1 MNRLFFAACV
11 GGCLICAALA
21 TAQPPGPKKG
31 APKAPPRPP
40 QPGKAAQP
48 DPGLNRRTER
58 TAPVAV
64 GSPSNTNVI
73 AGGGYYGG
81 GYGGGGGTVAG
92 NAAQGMASVV
102 QAQGNYNL
110 LTSQAS
116 INMKES
122 DRLQMEND
130 LQWTDTYFEMRQLN
144 KSYRDAERGPK
155 GTEADWVRYAQQAAP
170 KRLTYR
176 DIDPVSAKIN
186 WPLALREDDYTIER
200 ESLEK
205 LFYDRLVKSGGIGL
219 AAYHQIQELTA
230 AMTAQLKT
238 HIKEM
243 DSNTYLNARNFLTS
257 LAYEGSIPVN

>member
-1 MNRLFFAACV
+1 V
-11 GGCLICAALA
+11 G
-21 TAQPPGPKKG
+21 T
-31 APKAPPRPP
+31 
-40 QPGKAAQP
+40 
-48 DPGLNRRTER
+48 
-58 TAPVAV
+58 
-64 GSPSNTNVI
+64 PSQTNI
-73 AGGGYYGG
+73 IGGGGFYGG

-92 NAAQGMASVV
+92 NAMQGMASAV

-110 LTSQAS
+110 LTSQAA
-116 INMKES
+116 INMKEA

-130 LQWTDTYFEMRQLN
+130 LQWTDTYFEMRRLN

-176 DIDPVSAKIN
+176 DIDPVTGKIN
-186 WPLALREDDYTIER
+186 WPLALREDDYTTER

-205 LFYDRLVKSGGIGL
+205 LFYDRLAKSGGIGL
-219 AAYHQIQELTA
+219 AAYEQVQKLTA

-257 LAYEGSIPVN
+257 LGYEASIPVN